1 MKIPFVFMF
10 LSIFHF
16 VFGLNITE
24 QHTIKLNTKNILTL
38 TGQIND
44 KLASQFIYELNQK
57 ESKSNLYVYI
67 DTNGGSVDAGNR
79 IVDEIQKYNLDCIA
93 SSAISMGFVILQSC
107 KTRYI
112 TNYSTLMQHQI
123 SYGIQNEKEKIESY
137 VDFIKQIDNKLT
149 QLQTNKIGISPSK
162 FKERTSN
169 EWWMFGEN
177 AIHENCADKI
187 VDITCSSTLTNET
200 YSIDSG
206 SYTYI
211 YSKCPLVFDYIE
223 KTKNKNNQEEYIFFY

>member
-57 ESKSNLYVYI
+57 ESKNNLYVYI

-93 SSAISMGFVILQSC
+93 SSAISMGFVILQAC
-107 KTRYI
+107 
-112 TNYSTLMQHQI
+112 NNTLHYVH
-123 SYGIQNEKEKIESY
+123 YGLLLCN
-137 VDFIKQIDNKLT
+137 IK
-149 QLQTNKIGISPSK
+149 
-162 FKERTSN
+162 
-169 EWWMFGEN
+169 
-177 AIHENCADKI
+177 
-187 VDITCSSTLTNET
+187 
-200 YSIDSG
+200 
-206 SYTYI
+206 
-211 YSKCPLVFDYIE
+211 
-223 KTKNKNNQEEYIFFY
+223 

>member
-10 LSIFHF
+10 LYIFHF

-223 KTKNKNNQEEYIFFY
+223 KTKNKNSQEEYIFFY